1 MLIMKRIVSLA
12 GSIPSG
18 LKVHP
23 DRQHLVYA
31 LGCTVVVED
40 IQSGKQDFLT
50 GHTNDVTCIAIS
62 KSGRYIASGQ
72 LTYMGF
78 KVHIFP

>member
-1 MLIMKRIVSLA
+1 M
-12 GSIPSG
+12 
-18 LKVHP
+18 HP

-31 LGCTVVVED
+31 LGCTVIVEE
-40 IQSGKQDFLT
+40 IQTGKQQFLT
-50 GHTNDVTCIAIS
+50 GHSNDVTCIAIS

-78 KVHIFP
+78 KVGLYKHD